1 MSDVTIIDTVETA
14 ETNLG
19 NKIDGLS
26 GTIEGLPQEVQEQ
39 LNAFKTTID
48 ELKKNVEDTLADVQE
63 TVENSPAGIPAPPL
77 ASMSAQSTE
86 NGIEVTYQAALL
98 FGRSSNNFVVEDQDN
113 LDQIFSVTKG
123 VMIRYSNESYPLTPK
138 DGNLAIIDE
147 DIFTLNA
154 DTGVK
159 TAKQKTYEI
168 VGLTNNETYYIS
180 AFPYNSNYAYQEAAG
195 LNHKNRG
202 KCQWT
207 GTKGTLTVNVTQ
219 DYDYK
224 SLGEYTATM
233 TPTAGGQAITK
244 TQSGPATVVF
254 SGLEAGEY
262 TLSFSA
268 PQYFTAPQSQSVTVV
283 AGQSQTVDV
292 VYEMLKN
299 ISDYSWDD
307 ILEITKSGGAEK
319 VFEYGGKK
327 QTLVA
332 TITGNASDGYT
343 IGETN
348 QVDVTLIGTNNH
360 GENTITLATVSE
372 NSSVSILDLN
382 EYPYLYSSTK
392 LKEFLENNY
401 QQILPE
407 IYQFIKTSN
416 VTTRVVSGDNSDSIS
431 HRTFYND
438 SFNAKLFPMPENTN
452 VDYQYLTDN
461 SRYNFDGK
469 NSSWIGCGTSY
480 NYWGSTTVKTHNAFY
495 GGYYNTNNNDVQVN
509 KAYRISLLFC
519 IG

>member
-154 DTGVK
+154 DTGIK

-195 LNHKNRG
+195 QNHKNRV

-224 SLGEYTATM
+224 PLGEYTATM
-233 TPTAGGQAITK
+233 TPTAGGSAVTK
-244 TQSGPATVVF
+244 TQSGAATIVF
-254 SGLEAGEY
+254 SGLEAGQY

-268 PQYFTAPQSQSVTVV
+268 PQYFTAPKSKNVTVV
-283 AGQSQTVDV
+283 AGQSQTLDKVFVFTPPSLSECDWNLINSLSLRASEFWSVGDTKDV
-292 VYEMLKN
+292 TVNGEALTFEIVGFNHDNLSDGSGKAGITFGMKNLMSETKQMNSTDTNNGSYVGSALNDYVSGDFYNGLPAELKN
-299 ISDYSWDD
+299 VI
-307 ILEITKSGGAEK
+307 KSVRK
-319 VFEYGGKK
+319 
-327 QTLVA
+327 
-332 TITGNASDGYT
+332 ITGNGGSSNSWSGTRTDNFKVWLFSEQEVYGSKSMSVGNEGSKYSIFTGYESR
-343 IGETN
+343 I
-348 QVDVTLIGTNNH
+348 
-360 GENTITLATVSE
+360 
-372 NSSVSILDLN
+372 
-382 EYPYLYSSTK
+382 K
-392 LKEFLENNY
+392 NY
-401 QQILPE
+401 QMVLVLQ
-407 IYQFIKTSN
+407 Q
-416 VTTRVVSGDNSDSIS
+416 SGG
-431 HRTFYND
+431 
-438 SFNAKLFPMPENTN
+438 
-452 VDYQYLTDN
+452 
-461 SRYNFDGK
+461 FD
-469 NSSWIGCGTSY
+469 
-480 NYWGSTTVKTHNAFY
+480 
-495 GGYYNTNNNDVQVN
+495 
-509 KAYRISLLFC
+509 LL
-519 IG
+519 G